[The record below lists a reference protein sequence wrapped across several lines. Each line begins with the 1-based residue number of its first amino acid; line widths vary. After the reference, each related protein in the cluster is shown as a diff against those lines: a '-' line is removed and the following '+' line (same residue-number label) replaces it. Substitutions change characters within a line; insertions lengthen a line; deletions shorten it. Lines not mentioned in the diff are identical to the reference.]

1 MAPRRRGFIRSAAAC
16 SVRKTPVRFTAIVR
30 CQVSSAVAPNST
42 SSPMPALALTISGA
56 PVCSKARS
64 SDARSVPST
73 AYPAPPGCAAAAAG
87 SACSR
92 SKIATRAPC
101 ASPRAVAAPMP
112 FAPPVTTAILPE
124 KSKPIS
130 SLYPEMGGIAG
141 TPFCRLEDGDCIS
154 KPTQFQTNHSKPNQP
169 IPTQPTTGWTGAAGG
184 GPAGPGFGA
193 EPHLKEIFHFL
204 INPSAAHEAQAA
216 LGDSFPNLPRRR
228 HRRLHFALPQQLDLG
243 APHALGKLCV
253 AGGFRD
259 LFQSPPTQPRP
270 ENCSAFLE

>member
-1 MAPRRRGFIRSAAAC
+1 MT
-16 SVRKTPVRFTAIVR
+16 V
-30 CQVSSAVAPNST
+30 
-42 SSPMPALALTISGA
+42 L
-56 PVCSKARS
+56 
-64 SDARSVPST
+64 
-73 AYPAPPGCAAAAAG
+73 
-87 SACSR
+87 
-92 SKIATRAPC
+92 
-101 ASPRAVAAPMP
+101 
-112 FAPPVTTAILPE
+112 VTTKCEAGPLTRCGRGRSPHSIFQ
-124 KSKPIS
+124 SKDD
-130 SLYPEMGGIAG
+130 PEMGGIAG

-204 INPSAAHEAQAA
+204 IDPSAAHEAQAA

-243 APHALGKLCV
+243 APHALGKLRV

-259 LFQSPPTQPRP
+259 LFQSLPTQPRP